1 MTTKKTQPS
10 SKTAKKSLVKKTKST
25 TAKKASAPVQ
35 KTVKS
40 TEPYSP
46 IFGVLL
52 LFVCAITAAAL
63 LIAAIKT
70 IARLSYGDDT
80 NFSEIYTQVDA
91 DNVYKI
97 KTAEETIAILEHGTG
112 VVFIGFPSCPWC
124 QAYAPMLN
132 DLAKDYD
139 IKEIYYFDIKED
151 RENNTE
157 SYQKI
162 VELLSDYLQYDNTGN
177 KRVYVPETAFVMNG
191 EIIGND
197 WETSKDTLGLKTPEE
212 YWTAERIKAW
222 EERVGPLMEQV
233 KATENCATSC
243 NE

>member
-1 MTTKKTQPS
+1 MTTKKTQS
-10 SKTAKKSLVKKTKST
+10 TRKAAKKAPAKKTKST
-25 TAKKASAPVQ
+25 VAKKTSAPAQ
-35 KTVKS
+35 KSIRS

-46 IFGVLL
+46 IFGILL
-52 LFVCAITAAAL
+52 LLVCAITAAAL
-63 LIAAIKT
+63 LIAAVKT
-70 IARLSYGDDT
+70 IARLSYSEET
-80 NFSEIYTQVDA
+80 NFSEIYTQVDK

-139 IKEIYYFDIKED
+139 IKDIYYFDIEED

-157 SYQKI
+157 NYQKI
-162 VELLSDYLQYDNTGN
+162 VELLSEYLQYDNTGN
-177 KRVYVPETAFVMNG
+177 KRVYVPETAFVING

-197 WETSKDTLGLKTPEE
+197 WETSKDTLGFKKPEE
-212 YWTAERIKAW
+212 YWTEDRISAW
-222 EERVGPLMEQV
+222 EKKVGSLMEQV